1 MNYHAMM
8 ERALRGVI
16 RESLGRAAA
25 DGLPGEHHFYITFDT
40 TFPGVQISPQL
51 VARFPQEMTIVLQ
64 HQYWGLEVRDDL
76 FAVTL
81 SFSDV
86 QERLIVPFDAVTAF
100 ADPSV
105 QFGLQFG
112 TAEEDEDKA
121 RDGTRSGA
129 GDGTKSGT
137 KGGAADRKPTPI
149 LAPATG
155 TKTARPGN
163 TAAGTGDNA
172 TGADKDANADKDA
185 DKGGGN
191 VVPLDAFRKK

>member
-121 RDGTRSGA
+121 GDGTRDGT
-129 GDGTKSGT
+129 GDSN
-137 KGGAADRKPTPI
+137 AADREPTPI
-149 LAPATG
+149 LAPAAGARTV
-155 TKTARPGN
+155 RPGN
-163 TAAGTGDNA
+163 TAAGAGDNA
-172 TGADKDANADKDA
+172 TGTDKDANA